1 MSSSV
6 GGNER
11 KAMLQTDI
19 MARARDRAAV
29 AGVRSVVVATNT
41 GSSVL
46 AAREAFGQGYEF
58 FAVGNPA
65 ASHGRGL
72 CLHDGI
78 SESGKAELEEA
89 GIHVILHDQTLFQ
102 GQPKCEAA
110 TDQHRT
116 VDRAY
121 ARRFHRGD
129 ELPPGSADLIG
140 ITFNVLNEFF
150 GDGPR
155 VCLEITLAAADSGQL
170 PVDADCISIATPSS
184 YCDLPDAAMVLR
196 PVKSHDMFTTQFR
209 VKDLL
214 LCPTSDDV
222 WFSNGELP

>member
-1 MSSSV
+1 
-6 GGNER
+6 
-11 KAMLQTDI
+11 MLRTDI
-19 MARARDRAAV
+19 MDRARDRAAV
-29 AGVRSVVVATNT
+29 LGVRNVVVATNT

-46 AAREAFGQGYEF
+46 AAKKAFGQAYEF

-65 ASHGRGL
+65 ASHDRGL

-78 SESGKAELEEA
+78 SESKRAELEKA
-89 GIHVILHDQTLFQ
+89 GIRVILHDQTLFQ

-110 TDQHRT
+110 MDQHGA
-116 VDRAY
+116 VERAY

-129 ELPPGSADLIG
+129 ELPPGSADLVG
-140 ITFNVLNEFF
+140 IMFNVLNEFF

-170 PVDADCISIATPSS
+170 PLDADCIAIATPAS

-196 PVKSHDMFTTQFR
+196 PVKSQDMFSTQFR

-214 LCPTSDDV
+214 LCPTPNDV
-222 WFSNGELP
+222 WFSNRELP